1 MIWISFLDKN
11 TDVKRFLATNME
23 SLANSIKNNID
34 HKNLGHFHEFLCGYK
49 VFLSITPML

>member
-11 TDVKRFLATNME
+11 IDVKRFLATNME

-34 HKNLGHFHEFLCGYK
+34 NKNLGHFHEFLCG
-49 VFLSITPML
+49 

>member
-11 TDVKRFLATNME
+11 IDVKRFLATNME

-34 HKNLGHFHEFLCGYK
+34 NKNLGHFHEFLCDYK